1 MLRPLLGAG
10 LLLLGACQAAPPETA
25 PPAEAPTAE
34 VPPPAPAPAADA
46 VGIALDG
53 EGLRLV
59 VEPSGSTRLL
69 AFGAGRDEAT
79 SVLET
84 AGHPVTDEG
93 TNAECGAGPLAF
105 ASVGGLSLLFQD
117 GAFVGWSTD
126 SRTGGGAGLTTMA
139 GVGVGSPRADLESA
153 YAAEVQETT
162 LVTEFVAGGLGG
174 ILSGPGPDA
183 TVTTLWAGTP
193 CAFR

>member
-1 MLRPLLGAG
+1 M
-10 LLLLGACQAAPPETA
+10 
-25 PPAEAPTAE
+25 
-34 VPPPAPAPAADA
+34 
-46 VGIALDG
+46 GIALDG

-69 AFGAGRDEAT
+69 AFGAGRAEVT

-93 TNAECGAGPLAF
+93 TNAECGAGPLTF
-105 ASVGGLSLLFQD
+105 ASVGDGLSLLFQD
-117 GAFVGWSTD
+117 EAFVGWSTD

-139 GVGVGSPRADLESA
+139 GVGVGSPRADLEA
-153 YAAEVQETT
+153 TYAAEVRETT
-162 LVTEFVAGGLGG
+162 LGTEFFAGGLGG

-183 TVTTLWAGTP
+183 DVTNLWAGTP